1 MGSAPAK
8 TADCCLM
15 DIAILPAEGGGSMR
29 AGLRRWWQTRPPLQN
44 PIERQQA
51 PALQI
56 FLITLA
62 VAATLWMLLPFVT
75 GANAVGLVVSLAAA
89 GLVVLANLAGLLLLR
104 RGQFRSA
111 VLLSVTALTVAAASV
126 LWVWGLRSATGLVI
140 VFSISITMTG
150 LLASWRSL
158 VVTTVAC
165 ASVVVAAAIAE
176 ALVPTA
182 IGMAPLAGDPNIL
195 TAGTFVLATSVVTAL
210 LLQFGLSLRHLH
222 QGALQREQE
231 LEQVR
236 ASLATTVANLHAA
249 VQDVEQ
255 REAQL
260 HQTLAE
266 LQASQAA
273 IRDLSAPVVPVLP
286 GVLIAPLVGEID
298 DARAR
303 ILMDN
308 VLNAVDS
315 RRATVV
321 IFDITGVPVVDTH
334 VAQALLRTAAA
345 IRLLGARV
353 VAVGIRPEVAQ
364 TLVTLGVALDS
375 LVTYADLQAAI
386 MDLVPRTH
394 A

>member
-1 MGSAPAK
+1 
-8 TADCCLM
+8 
-15 DIAILPAEGGGSMR
+15 MR
-29 AGLRRWWQTRPPLQN
+29 AGLRRWWQTRPPLQD

-62 VAATLWMLLPFVT
+62 VAAALWMPLPFLT
-75 GANAVGLVVSLAAA
+75 GANAVGLAVSLAAA
-89 GLVVLANLAGLLLLR
+89 WFVVLANLAGLLLLR

-111 VLLSVTALTVAAASV
+111 VLVSVTALTVAAASV
-126 LWVWGLRSATGLVI
+126 LWVWGLHSATGLVI

-195 TAGTFVLATSVVTAL
+195 TAGTFVLASSVVTAL

-222 QGALQREQE
+222 QDALRREQE

-236 ASLATTVANLHAA
+236 ASLATTVANLHVA

-286 GVLIAPLVGEID
+286 GVLIAPLVGQIN
-298 DARAR
+298 DARAS

>member
-1 MGSAPAK
+1 
-8 TADCCLM
+8 
-15 DIAILPAEGGGSMR
+15 
-29 AGLRRWWQTRPPLQN
+29 
-44 PIERQQA
+44 
-51 PALQI
+51 
-56 FLITLA
+56 
-62 VAATLWMLLPFVT
+62 
-75 GANAVGLVVSLAAA
+75 
-89 GLVVLANLAGLLLLR
+89 VVLANLAGLLLLR

-126 LWVWGLRSATGLVI
+126 LWVWGLHSATGLVI

-150 LLASWRSL
+150 LLSSWRSL

-222 QGALQREQE
+222 QDALRREQE

-273 IRDLSAPVVPVLP
+273 MRDLSAPVVPVLP

-308 VLNAVDS
+308 VLNAVES

-386 MDLVPRTH
+386 MEMVPRTD
-394 A
+394 AQRAPS